1 MYNDLVKKLNS
12 ILYLSVNWDKQR
24 WKYIE
29 KDDLHLFYSYLLVYD
44 YVAVGY
50 LA

>member
-1 MYNDLVKKLNS
+1 MIYNDLVKKVNP

-29 KDDLHLFYSYLLVYD
+29 KADLLLFYSLINCII
-44 YVAVGY
+44 
-50 LA
+50 